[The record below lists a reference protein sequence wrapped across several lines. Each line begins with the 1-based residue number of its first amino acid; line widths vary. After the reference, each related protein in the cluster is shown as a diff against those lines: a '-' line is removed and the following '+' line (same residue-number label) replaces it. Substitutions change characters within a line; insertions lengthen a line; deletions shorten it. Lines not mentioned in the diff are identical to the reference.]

1 MRFMSRPARR
11 SGIKDIKVNE
21 MDEINVFLFLG
32 FLESGKTKFIQET
45 LEDPRMENGEKT
57 LLLVCEEGEEEYAPE
72 RFKVKN
78 VAIEYIDDED
88 DLNTQT
94 LEYLVKKHN
103 TERLV
108 VEYNGSW
115 LLNKFF
121 DAMPE
126 SFVIN
131 QIMTFFDSAT
141 FLNYNRNMR
150 QLVFDKVQMTQ
161 MVVFNRFKGEY
172 EKQEFHKIIR
182 GISRRPDIV
191 YEYIGGKAEFDE
203 IEDPMPYDM
212 EAPVIEIADRDFA
225 LFYRDLSEKPQN
237 YIGKTVKFKGMA
249 AVSRKVPSGYIVIG
263 RYIMTCC
270 EADIAYDGFALKTN
284 SLISGVATKD
294 WLTVTAKVGYE
305 YSAVY
310 RQKGPVLIAEK
321 IERAE
326 PLPPDESVA
335 TFY

>member
-1 MRFMSRPARR
+1 MSRPARR
-11 SGIKDIKVNE
+11 SGIKDIKGNK